1 MKEFYNTRICKYL
14 IYSAM
19 YYVMYK
25 IFGFELTVIIALAN
39 VAGDLDYNYTNRKS

>member
-1 MKEFYNTRICKYL
+1 MKQIYNSRICKYL

-25 IFGFELTVIIALAN
+25 IFGVELVVVIALSHII
-39 VAGDLDYNYTNRKS
+39 GDLDYNYTNRKF